1 MAEARAVTSHVG
13 RLYVFAVSVFV
24 FFLMWA
30 LVAAKPWPTAQ
41 PSPQAQ
47 LIALREQALRRETKL
62 VNRILRERAAAA
74 KARSRQLAAAAP
86 APAVRVVTLPPL
98 TITRTS

>member
-1 MAEARAVTSHVG
+1 MTSHVG

-30 LVAAKPWPTAQ
+30 LVAAKPWTTAK

-74 KARSRQLAAAAP
+74 KVRSHQLALAAAAP

>member
-1 MAEARAVTSHVG
+1 VTSHVG
-13 RLYVFAVSVFV
+13 RLYVFAVSLFV

-30 LVAAKPWPTAQ
+30 LVAARPWATAKA
-41 PSPQAQ
+41 SPEAQ

-74 KARSRQLAAAAP
+74 STRQRQLAAAAA